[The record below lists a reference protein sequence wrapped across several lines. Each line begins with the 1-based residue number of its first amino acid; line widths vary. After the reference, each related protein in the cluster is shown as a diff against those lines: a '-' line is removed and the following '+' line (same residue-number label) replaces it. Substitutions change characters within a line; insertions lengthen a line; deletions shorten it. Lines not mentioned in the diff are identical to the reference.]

1 MLLVMQLTPSNRSSR
16 SKLDLL
22 RKVPAF
28 AGCNQKELAEAAR
41 HVDEWS
47 ATAGTSLTREGAVGH
62 EAFVIIDGQADVM
75 INGESVAELGPGQFV
90 GEMAMLDRRPRSA
103 TVVAQTDMRL
113 LLIGPAAFDEFA
125 SLRAVARALTKELA
139 DRLRRADARVG
150 LDDSARSR

>member
-1 MLLVMQLTPSNRSSR
+1 
-16 SKLDLL
+16 
-22 RKVPAF
+22 
-28 AGCNQKELAEAAR
+28 
-41 HVDEWS
+41 
-47 ATAGTSLTREGAVGH
+47 
-62 EAFVIIDGQADVM
+62 
-75 INGESVAELGPGQFV
+75 ELGPGQFV